1 VKCVLR
7 AIAAVVHRVGGAA
20 RDLGRRLRRRV
31 RWVWRVHL
39 ELAEFDGRY
48 VAALGTVAAAVFGGE
63 PAAEAAIA
71 GVAAVL
77 ALLVAVSRHGAY
89 RGLP

>member
-1 VKCVLR
+1 VRCVLR
-7 AIAAVVHRVGGAA
+7 ALGGVVRQLASAVRG
-20 RDLGRRLRRRV
+20 LGRRWCRRV
-31 RWVWRVHL
+31 RAVWRVHL
-39 ELAEFDGRY
+39 ELAEFDARY
-48 VAALGTVAAAVFGGE
+48 VAALGTVAAALFGGE

-77 ALLVAVSRHGAY
+77 ALLVAVSRQGSY